1 MPSCIYGLSLHSKVI
16 MVAFYWV
23 LYTEKLNFAQ
33 VYLQKKHGKV
43 FREVNQ
49 NNLHQGIFLPVLTA
63 LLISLISKLTTD
75 IFPNIPTRDYLII
88 ALLVIFTYH
97 YHNKILFNYV
107 YLC

>member
-1 MPSCIYGLSLHSKVI
+1 MA
-16 MVAFYWV
+16 AFYWV
-23 LYTEKLNFAQ
+23 LYTEKLNFAL

-43 FREVNQ
+43 FLEVYQ

-97 YHNKILFNYV
+97 YHYKYHLIKYICSNYF
-107 YLC
+107 YYNRLEFFQ